1 MTHRFAGNALRSGIA
16 AALLAVSGVA
26 VAQVAE
32 DFTVGNIRVE
42 GLQRISEG
50 TIYNYLPVNIGDR
63 LDQRHVQ
70 EAIRALFATGF
81 FSDIEMRRDGATL
94 VVVVHERPSI
104 ESFELVGNKDLK
116 TEDLQKSLRGV
127 GLATGKT
134 FDRSVLEEVR
144 GFLTDQYFS
153 RGKYAVRIDPKVEE
167 VPGNKVRIK
176 IDIVEGKRAQIRQ
189 INLVGN
195 TVYED
200 KDLLEEFEL
209 KTPGWLSWYK
219 QDDRYSRESLQG
231 DMEKLTSYYQDRG
244 YANFAV
250 ESTQVAIAPEMDDI
264 FITMNLHEGEVY
276 KVGEVKMAG
285 TMKGAAG
292 AAAAAAAGEDRA
304 DLLAQAHHAVAGAH
318 LSTGSAPMAMPSP
331 KSTRCR
337 PRTRTRRPST

>member
-1 MTHRFAGNALRSGIA
+1 MVR
-16 AALLAVSGVA
+16 
-26 VAQVAE
+26 
-32 DFTVGNIRVE
+32 
-42 GLQRISEG
+42 
-50 TIYNYLPVNIGDR
+50 
-63 LDQRHVQ
+63 
-70 EAIRALFATGF
+70 
-81 FSDIEMRRDGATL
+81 
-94 VVVVHERPSI
+94 ERPSI
-104 ESFELVGNKDLK
+104 ESFELSGNKDLK

-144 GFLTDQYFS
+144 AFLTDQYFS

-200 KDLLEEFEL
+200 KDLLDEFEL

-231 DMEKLTSYYQDRG
+231 DLEKLTSYYQDRG

-250 ESTQVAIAPEMDDI
+250 EST
-264 FITMNLHEGEVY
+264 
-276 KVGEVKMAG
+276 
-285 TMKGAAG
+285 
-292 AAAAAAAGEDRA
+292 R
-304 DLLAQAHHAVAGAH
+304 
-318 LSTGSAPMAMPSP
+318 SPS
-331 KSTRCR
+331 
-337 PRTRTRRPST
+337 RRRWTTSSSR